1 MGTDNRMSDC
11 VRPEPRRKPTLGW
24 LLAAVAVMAAALT
37 FDEVV
42 EWIDGEPR
50 LKQKQ
55 KERLAKEQMEIDNAE
70 QYVLLALTSKNYPC
84 LGCPRPLIFL
94 RTTEVWKYG
103 VTRKGQE
110 GRYDVKFLTENKLR
124 YLVQF
129 RGTLSEC
136 LKEEKNKIF
145 TYPLLPEN
153 LIRPA
158 HERLA
163 RPPGNLRT
171 D

>member
-1 MGTDNRMSDC
+1 MGTDYREPTQIK
-11 VRPEPRRKPTLGW
+11 PEPRRKPMFVW
-24 LLAAVAVMAAALT
+24 LLAAAAVMAAVLT

-42 EWIDGEPR
+42 EWIDGKPQ

-55 KERLAKEQMEIDNAE
+55 KERLAKEKREIDNAE
-70 QYVLLALTSKNYPC
+70 QYVLLALTSQNYPY
-84 LGCPRPLIFL
+84 LGCSKPLIFL
-94 RTTEVWKYG
+94 HTGQVWKYG

-136 LKEEKNKIF
+136 LKEEKNMIF

-153 LIRPA
+153 LARPA
-158 HERLA
+158 YERLA

>member
-1 MGTDNRMSDC
+1 MGADNQTQRHIE
-11 VRPEPRRKPTLGW
+11 PEPLRKPMLAW
-24 LLAAVAVMAAALT
+24 LLAAAAVIVAALT
-37 FDEVV
+37 FEEVV
-42 EWIDGEPR
+42 EWIEGEPQ

-55 KERLAKEQMEIDNAE
+55 KERLAKEQREIDNAE
-70 QYVLLALTSKNYPC
+70 QYVLLALASQNYPC
-84 LGCPRPLIFL
+84 LGCSKSLIFL
-94 RTTEVWKYG
+94 HTGQVWKYG

-136 LKEEKNKIF
+136 LKEEKSKIF
-145 TYPLLPEN
+145 TCPLLPEN
-153 LIRPA
+153 LARPS